1 MPSTRHLRRSKSS
14 GEGFSLLEML
24 VALAILGLT
33 LGALYRGAAGAT
45 RNVGA
50 DEKYAYGVELARSV
64 LASHGRVPAAGV
76 NEGGETDGEYRWYA
90 RSSPVLIPGQDA
102 AAALHEI
109 EVGVNWA
116 DGRRRRAV
124 VLHSVVE
131 VYTP

>member
-1 MPSTRHLRRSKSS
+1 MSLTRRLWRSQSS
-14 GEGFSLLEML
+14 GKGFSLLEML
-24 VALAILGLT
+24 VALAILGLA

-64 LASHGRVPAAGV
+64 LANHSRVPAGGV
-76 NEGGETDGEYRWYA
+76 NEGGETEGEYRWYA
-90 RSSPVLIPGQDA
+90 RSSPALALGQEGG
-102 AAALHEI
+102 AALHEI
-109 EVGVNWA
+109 EVGVNWV
-116 DGRRRRAV
+116 DGARRRAV

>member
-1 MPSTRHLRRSKSS
+1 MSLTRHLWRSQSS
-14 GEGFSLLEML
+14 GKGFSLLEML

-64 LASHGRVPAAGV
+64 LANHGRVPAAGV
-76 NEGGETDGEYRWYA
+76 NVGGETDGEYRWYA
-90 RSSPVLIPGQDA
+90 RSSPAAIPGQRG

-109 EVGVNWA
+109 EVGVNWV
-116 DGRRRRAV
+116 DGSRRRAV

>member
-1 MPSTRHLRRSKSS
+1 MLSIRRRQTSAAS
-14 GEGFSLLEML
+14 GGGFSLLEML
-24 VALAILGLT
+24 VALVILGLA

-64 LASHGRVPAAGV
+64 LANHGRVPAAGV
-76 NEGGETDGEYRWYA
+76 NVGGETDGEYRWYA
-90 RSSPVLIPGQDA
+90 RSSPALIPGQEV

-109 EVGVNWA
+109 EVGVNWV
-116 DGRRRRAV
+116 DGARRRTI

-131 VYTP
+131 AEAP